1 MESRKEIT
9 LQPIAETFWAAEI
22 VAPSSGVWGA

>member
-9 LQPIAETFWAAEI
+9 LQPIAEAVWAAEI